1 MIRLA
6 NVEYPV
12 HYGNVI
18 VFRGW
23 STLLFPVR
31 ASPDFARIQWHFMSC
46 DEPDDPRLTDALS
59 SIRHIPNW
67 KDCSLD
73 LTRKA
78 RSFLGYCSSAEI
90 YLGAKSFET
99 QTSDD
104 KSGAR
109 VEQSRMFWQKKV
121 GTSMGTPGMGV
132 FGVTAAGELGL
143 TRTQTAHMKSRD
155 SFDRGLNLSQR
166 TPVPMYDVARS
177 TAWLVPEL
185 NVVLHVVRS

>member
-1 MIRLA
+1 MEFGVEISVDAMIRLP
-6 NVEYPV
+6 NVEY

-18 VFRGW
+18 VLRGW

-73 LTRKA
+73 LIRKA
-78 RSFLGYCSSAEI
+78 RSFIGYCSSAEI
-90 YLGAKSFET
+90 YLGAKSFV
-99 QTSDD
+99 SDD

-109 VEQSRMFWQKKV
+109 VRQSRIFWQKEV
-121 GTSMGTPGMGV
+121 GISMGTPVWVYSG
-132 FGVTAAGELGL
+132 
-143 TRTQTAHMKSRD
+143 
-155 SFDRGLNLSQR
+155 SQQLE
-166 TPVPMYDVARS
+166 S
-177 TAWLVPEL
+177 
-185 NVVLHVVRS
+185 